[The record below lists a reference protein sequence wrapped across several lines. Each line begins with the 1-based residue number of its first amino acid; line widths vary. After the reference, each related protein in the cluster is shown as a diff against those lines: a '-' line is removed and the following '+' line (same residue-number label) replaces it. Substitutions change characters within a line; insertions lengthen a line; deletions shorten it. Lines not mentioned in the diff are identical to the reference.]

1 MEARTRNVTTDAS
14 AFATLRE
21 SARGVREGRFTAEA
35 LAAAGIARIDAHEAR
50 VRAWAWFDAERA
62 LEQARAADR
71 LLRWGTIAGP
81 LHGVGIAFK
90 DIIHV
95 RGVPTGMGSPIFAG
109 DVADHSAACVEKLAA
124 AGAIVMG
131 KATTCEFATQHPPA
145 TTNPW
150 NADFTPGGSSSGS
163 AAAVA
168 AGFVPAALGSQ
179 TRGSTIRPAA
189 YCGVVGFKPSFG
201 RISRFGMLETS
212 ATLDQAGIFA
222 RSLDDAWLLTYVMQG
237 PDARDPA
244 TLRHVAWQG
253 SDEPL
258 MASHD
263 ALPRLAAVRTP
274 AWNKADRQQ
283 QALFDANCAALRK
296 AGAHVEA
303 IELPAS
309 FAAADEA
316 TRVIQLTEIAR
327 NFAELYE
334 RARDRMSETFRALVE
349 RGARTPATDYEH
361 ALDLQR
367 TLQHSLGEFLVGYD
381 AIITPPATGEA
392 PRTLRST
399 GDASFCVIWTLCGVP
414 SVVFPVALGP
424 QRMPMG
430 LQLVG
435 AHGEDRQVLEVASWC
450 RSVLPFDAHPLLD
463 SDPART
469 TTKKSQ

>member
-1 MEARTRNVTTDAS
+1 MTTRTAERIDEL

-21 SARGVREGRFTAEA
+21 VAHGIREGRFTAEA
-35 LAAAGIARIDAHEAR
+35 LAAACIGRTRAHEAQ
-50 VRAWAWFDAERA
+50 VRAWAWFDAQRT

-71 LLRWGTIAGP
+71 LLRAGTGAGP
-81 LHGVGIAFK
+81 LHGICVGFK
-90 DIIHV
+90 DIIDV
-95 RGVPTGMGSPIFAG
+95 RGRPSGMGSPIFA
-109 DVADHSAACVEKLAA
+109 DHVADRSAACVEKLEG
-124 AGAIVMG
+124 AGALAMG
-131 KATTCEFATQHPPA
+131 KTTTCEFATQHPPA

-150 NADFTPGGSSSGS
+150 HADFTPGGSSSGS

-212 ATLDQAGIFA
+212 ATLDQVGIFA
-222 RSLDDAWLLTYVMQG
+222 RSLDDAWLLTHVMQG

-244 TLRHVAWQG
+244 TLPHPSWKG
-253 SDEPL
+253 GDESL
-258 MASHD
+258 TYGRTAS
-263 ALPRLAAVRTP
+263 PRLAAVRTP
-274 AWNKADRQQ
+274 AWNRADPAQ
-283 QALFDANCAALRK
+283 QALFEANCATLRD

-303 IELPAS
+303 IELPEA

-327 NFAELYE
+327 NFADLYE

-349 RGARTPATDYEH
+349 RGARTPASDYEN
-361 ALDLQR
+361 ALDVQR
-367 TLQHSLGEFLVGYD
+367 TLQHSLGRFLDGYD
-381 AIITPPATGEA
+381 AIVTPPATGEA

-399 GDASFCVIWTLCGVP
+399 GDASFCVVWTLCGVP
-414 SVVFPVALGP
+414 SVVFPTALGP

-430 LQLVG
+430 LQLAG
-435 AHGEDRQVLEVASWC
+435 AHGADRQLLEVASWC
-450 RSVLPFDAHPLLD
+450 RSALPFDARPSLHG
-463 SDPART
+463 A
-469 TTKKSQ
+469 